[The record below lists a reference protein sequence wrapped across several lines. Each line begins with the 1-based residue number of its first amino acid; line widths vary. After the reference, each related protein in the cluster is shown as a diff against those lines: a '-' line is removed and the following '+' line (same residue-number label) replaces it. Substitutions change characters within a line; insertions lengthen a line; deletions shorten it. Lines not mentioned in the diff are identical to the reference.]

1 MQNAAYI
8 AASWSD
14 ENKQRMNASKSQYMT
29 LSLQLNNSISNLVT
43 INGDPVNQTSTA
55 KLLCLRLGSH
65 LTFSEHVN
73 SLSNTQNSVS
83 GAWTP
88 YSETTWSKRKFAN
101 QILSSTNTEHS
112 KLCHTRMAYIYISAI

>member
-1 MQNAAYI
+1 MQNAADI

-73 SLSNTQNSVS
+73 SAIRKTRSAMHGLLTL
-83 GAWTP
+83 
-88 YSETTWSKRKFAN
+88 KRHAVKE
-101 QILSSTNTEHS
+101 I
-112 KLCHTRMAYIYISAI
+112 R